1 LNFLFLKRVTAIT
14 VALFYISERKMMYIR
29 FRFSDLKKIETMNTA
44 EKKLSLLE
52 RILKFPDAQLE
63 QLEAI
68 IENMEATITEA
79 ELAEALLAKFAKPS
93 KQKLD
98 IEEIMKEQ
106 NYPTYDSK
114 KAEQLVK
121 EMNIQEPFED
131 LIKMI

>member
-1 LNFLFLKRVTAIT
+1 
-14 VALFYISERKMMYIR
+14 
-29 FRFSDLKKIETMNTA
+29 MNTA